1 MTEEYQVKFNY
12 QKPDG
17 FWRHSCTETVL
28 VEFGTIEKKN
38 HHKAENVI
46 MDKYPNCKIIS
57 VRYV

>member
-28 VEFGTIEKKN
+28 VEFGTIEKRITIKQ
-38 HHKAENVI
+38 K
-46 MDKYPNCKIIS
+46 M
-57 VRYV
+57 